1 MLKKTLSRLC
11 FFLKIQIYVQ
21 SVKGF
26 RGDFVAYQEVRDYFS
41 NFLQLQNVFN
51 NILAIATVQTNWYNN
66 ENKKLRCC

>member
-1 MLKKTLSRLC
+1 M
-11 FFLKIQIYVQ
+11 Q

-26 RGDFVAYQEVRDYFS
+26 RGDFVAYQEVRDYSS

-66 ENKKLRCC
+66 ENKKTVLLLKIVNFGLMMVL